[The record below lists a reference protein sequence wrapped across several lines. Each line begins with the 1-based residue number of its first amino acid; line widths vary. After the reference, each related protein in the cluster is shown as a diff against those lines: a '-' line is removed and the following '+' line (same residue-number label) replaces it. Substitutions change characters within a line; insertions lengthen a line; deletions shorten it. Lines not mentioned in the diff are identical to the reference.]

1 VAAQP
6 IVLKR
11 DRTPQGLRTPTSV
24 VTKQTVEK
32 MCEHVRNAQADP
44 MLQAIAQKIWLSTHT
59 PAENVRSGAGRRRGA
74 AEGLSAIWLWVKN
87 HIKFLHDDVLTRVLF
102 NENDHFELLI
112 SPPVMLRMKAPS
124 GDCDDFT
131 MLACALACAMGYQ
144 WGIVTLACDRKRP
157 GDYSHVY
164 GCAWLPDGV
173 MCPLDCSHGK
183 YPGWEVPAHDVQRK
197 TVWDSGAQ
205 VISDEPGPAFMGSA
219 PDASSTS
226 ALGSVPAG
234 LPVIAGMPVID
245 TGLPIIG
252 TIDFTNPLEWVA
264 MGGAAASAFLA
275 NSATSKIVGVA
286 GFLGVR
292 YMLAQMWGSW

>member
-1 VAAQP
+1 MVGYTPECTNVAAQS

-11 DRTPQGLRTPTSV
+11 DRTPQGLNTPTSV

-32 MCEHVRNAQADP
+32 MCEHIRNAQSDP
-44 MLQAIAQKIWLSTHT
+44 MLQAIAARLATSART
-59 PAENVRSGAGRRRGA
+59 PADQ
-74 AEGLSAIWLWVKN
+74 LSAIWLWVKN

-102 NENDHFELLI
+102 NEGDHFELLI

-131 MLACALACAMGYQ
+131 MLADALACAMGFE

-157 GDYSHVY
+157 GEYSHVY
-164 GCAWLPDGV
+164 GCAWLPNGV

-183 YPGWEVPAHDVQRK
+183 YPGWEVPAHDIQRK
-197 TVWDSGAQ
+197 TVWNSNAQ
-205 VISDEPGPAFMGSA
+205 VISDEPGPALMGSR
-219 PDASSTS
+219 PDASSTA

-234 LPVIAGMPVID
+234 LPVIAGMPVFD

-264 MGGAAASAFLA
+264 IGGAAASAFLA
-275 NSATSKIVGVA
+275 RSAASKVVGVA

-292 YMLAQMWGSW
+292 YMLASMWGSW